1 MTTATDKPMRL
12 ANDYLGARA
21 GENKRQGPE
30 DGDVR
35 VHVAGVGPSPVD
47 VPANRPRAHQSRER
61 AFTMPGTVALK
72 SERLRLLSKFIAGLS
87 AAKSL
92 APHP

>member
-1 MTTATDKPMRL
+1 VTTATDRPMRL

-35 VHVAGVGPSPVD
+35 VRVAGVGPSPVD
-47 VPANRPRAHQSRER
+47 VPADRPRAHQSRER
-61 AFTMPGTVALK
+61 ALTTPGAVALK
-72 SERLRLLSKFIAGLS
+72 SERLRLLSEFIAELS

-92 APHP
+92 PPHP